1 MKIINI
7 GILAHVDAGKTTVTE
22 GLLYKSGAINKIGR
36 VDNATT
42 ITDSMELERDRG
54 ITIRASTVSFNY
66 NDTKVNIIDTPGH
79 MDFIAEVERTLKVL
93 DGAILVISAKEG
105 IQVQT
110 KVIFNTLVKLNIP
123 TLIFVNKIDRKGVC
137 LDEIYAQI
145 QEKLTS
151 NLAIMQSVR
160 IKDKDDFELT
170 NIKDDKVIQN
180 QISEKL
186 LDINNEL
193 AEKYI
198 NGDVIT
204 GKEYN
209 DVFLDEVNN
218 CNLYPVFHGSAL
230 KNIGI
235 DELLFAITNYLPT
248 NSYNTE
254 DLLSAYVYKI
264 DRDEKSRK
272 MTFLRIFRGSIKI
285 RQETFINGG
294 EEVFKVRNLGSII
307 NGEIVKMDQVGSGD
321 IAIIFNAN
329 SLKIGD
335 YIGHKYDEALDTGI
349 AQPLLRASIK
359 PCDLSERSKLIE
371 ALFELTE
378 EDPFL
383 DCEINGDTGEII
395 LKLFGNIQ
403 MEVIESLLKSRYK
416 IDARFGELKTIYKE
430 RPKRNSKAV
439 IHIEVPPNPYWASV
453 GLSIEPLPIGLGLSY
468 ETTVSYGY
476 LNNSFQYAVREAVEN
491 ACKEGLYGWE
501 ITDLKVT
508 FDYGLYY
515 RPVSTPSDF
524 RNLTPYVFWEALR
537 KAGTEILEPYL
548 KYTVQVPNDFCGRVM
563 SDLRKMRAS
572 IEDIIGK
579 GEETTLSGRIP
590 VDTSK
595 SYQAELLS
603 YSNGKGIFI
612 TEPYGYD
619 IYNAEPIINDIVNDN
634 NDSNKEGLRYLFQ
647 KQDKN

>member
-1 MKIINI
+1 
-7 GILAHVDAGKTTVTE
+7 
-22 GLLYKSGAINKIGR
+22 
-36 VDNATT
+36 
-42 ITDSMELERDRG
+42 
-54 ITIRASTVSFNY
+54 
-66 NDTKVNIIDTPGH
+66 
-79 MDFIAEVERTLKVL
+79 
-93 DGAILVISAKEG
+93 
-105 IQVQT
+105 
-110 KVIFNTLVKLNIP
+110 
-123 TLIFVNKIDRKGVC
+123 
-137 LDEIYAQI
+137 
-145 QEKLTS
+145 
-151 NLAIMQSVR
+151 
-160 IKDKDDFELT
+160 LT

-515 RPVSTPSDF
+515 SPVSTPSDF